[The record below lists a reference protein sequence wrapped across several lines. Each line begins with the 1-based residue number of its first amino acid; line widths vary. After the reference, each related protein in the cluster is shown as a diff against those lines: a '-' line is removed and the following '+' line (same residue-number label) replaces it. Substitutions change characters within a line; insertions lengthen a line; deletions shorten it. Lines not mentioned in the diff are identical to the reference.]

1 MRTLTIILAVFL
13 LAGSVFAADT
23 IPVGAN
29 NTSNTLEGTVV
40 YTRAQCYDGT
50 YWDTLTQYCIL
61 PVDFDTGAGTDYH
74 SAVGLVIA
82 GSGGH
87 TLVSATAPLPVS
99 ATGAPNTAAVPLYVQ
114 TTNGT
119 TANAA
124 ATPEYVSSIPLVFAG
139 NLPANCVAIT
149 AGSVQFT
156 FAASTYYKLCALGNT
171 AYVLTGA
178 NPTATTT
185 AVTGYDFFVP
195 EGGCAGPYKFSG
207 AKAAVIGGSAAGV
220 LCFQAL
226 TAP

>member
-1 MRTLTIILAVFL
+1 VKILATILVLLVAGFA
-13 LAGSVFAADT
+13 LAGDSLNKS
-23 IPVGAN
+23 AN
-29 NTSNTLEGTVV
+29 NTEANLNGPVTYDRPG
-40 YTRAQCYDGT
+40 CFDGT
-50 YWDTLTQYCIL
+50 YWDYETALCTP
-61 PVDFDTGAGTDYH
+61 PVDMDTGSGTDYH
-74 SAVGLVIA
+74 NAVGLVIA

-185 AVTGYDFFVP
+185 AVTGYDFFVA
-195 EGGCAGPYKFSG
+195 EGSCAGPYKFSG

>member
-1 MRTLTIILAVFL
+1 MKTLILVLALLMAVPA
-13 LAGSVFAADT
+13 LAGDVITA
-23 IPVGAN
+23 GAN
-29 NTSNTLEGTVV
+29 NSSNTMQGPLT
-40 YTRAQCYDGT
+40 YTRQQCYDGST
-50 YWDTLTQYCIL
+50 WDTLVEYCLL

-119 TANAA
+119 TANAS

-156 FAASTYYKLCALGNT
+156 FAASTYYKICALGNT

-185 AVTGYDFFVP
+185 AVTGYDFFVA
-195 EGGCAGPYKFSG
+195 EGSCAGPYKFSG